1 MICIKCGKNNDKVL
15 DSRPTEDGYSIR
27 RRRECIECGY
37 RFSTVERI
45 EDLYP
50 TVIKKNG
57 TREPFMADKIMA
69 SLNIACSKRGVS
81 PQDKEKIVAE
91 ISAKVNN
98 TYNREI
104 TSSEIGE
111 FIMNRLRNMDKVAYV
126 RFASVYKDFT
136 DPQSFADEVSRI
148 SDENQASSEN
158 NR

>member
-1 MICIKCGKNNDKVL
+1 
-15 DSRPTEDGYSIR
+15 
-27 RRRECIECGY
+27 
-37 RFSTVERI
+37 
-45 EDLYP
+45 
-50 TVIKKNG
+50 
-57 TREPFMADKIMA
+57 MADKIMA

-91 ISAKVNN
+91 ITDKVNN
-98 TYNREI
+98 RYNREI

-148 SDENQASSEN
+148 SDEIPDAFD
-158 NR
+158 RG

>member
-57 TREPFMADKIMA
+57 TREPFMAEKIMA

-91 ISAKVNN
+91 ISDKVNN

-148 SDENQASSEN
+148 SDENQASSERN
-158 NR
+158 K

>member
-1 MICIKCGKNNDKVL
+1 
-15 DSRPTEDGYSIR
+15 
-27 RRRECIECGY
+27 
-37 RFSTVERI
+37 
-45 EDLYP
+45 
-50 TVIKKNG
+50 
-57 TREPFMADKIMA
+57 MAEKIMA

-91 ISAKVNN
+91 ISDKVNN

-148 SDENQASSEN
+148 SDENQASSERN
-158 NR
+158 K

>member
-1 MICIKCGKNNDKVL
+1 MICIKCGKNNDNVL

-91 ISAKVNN
+91 ISDKVNN

>member
-57 TREPFMADKIMA
+57 TREPFMPEKIMA

-91 ISAKVNN
+91 ISDKVNN

-111 FIMNRLRNMDKVAYV
+111 FIMKRLRNMDKVAYV

-148 SDENQASSEN
+148 SDENQAASERN
-158 NR
+158 K